1 MYTNFSIKNFR
12 VFDQEGADLAFRP
25 ITILTGCNNSGKSS
39 ITKALCLLKDFCRQ
53 IEEDYAEDKPL
64 QLERYKID
72 FWKAP
77 NSILGSFDNVLHH
90 NSNIEGENVKSSN
103 NNNHIVFELVVQ
115 SSWLLQDVILH
126 LEFGSLA
133 EDDLNNGYLKSYI
146 IKSLDG
152 RIIYQ
157 DSIDDG
163 EACMDFSFVKNHLL
177 CFLYGQY
184 AYSEA
189 NNILHMPDEMQEERQ
204 DEIDARIEE
213 LNSINQFIYSNFG
226 QGAFMKLKEWHFSQR
241 DNIHGKNVME
251 KVPDPS
257 FVFNSPELG
266 VYCYFP
272 CLKELSDIKKENV
285 RQKINAALAAHKS
298 NHPISSFEQ
307 KMIDLFIDSFES
319 SNTSTLHEYISQEE
333 NKIFFV
339 HDSVLCIARI
349 NKLKRFAFPVMS
361 GVTKFGGAI
370 YFDEDDLPEKADWEV
385 ILRSMDIINQAITNT
400 TESFTRYDE
409 PNGCIEYIT
418 NFDVDEYIRKTIEE
432 IFANIMPGQLTYS
445 PTTIVQPRRLYS
457 LEDTN
462 DFANT
467 LNKYFEKKL
476 SFEDPYSKQG
486 YDSARPKPYKICS
499 FINKWLD
506 RFDVARRVEI
516 KAVAENSGAIVR
528 LYGKNDRKGMLL
540 VDKGLGIGQLFA
552 VLLKIE
558 NAIIEL
564 KLNEAKYKYGNF
576 GLNNNSF
583 STKARAY
590 NEINPITVALE
601 EPEVHLHPR
610 YQSLLADMIVEAY
623 QKYNVHFIIETH
635 SEYLIRKLQV
645 LVADKK
651 CPLTSANISL
661 NYVER
666 ESSGRTMVRKIDVRE
681 DGRLDGSFGEG
692 FFDEAGGLSRRLLTL
707 SY

>member
-1 MYTNFSIKNFR
+1 
-12 VFDQEGADLAFRP
+12 
-25 ITILTGCNNSGKSS
+25 
-39 ITKALCLLKDFCRQ
+39 
-53 IEEDYAEDKPL
+53 
-64 QLERYKID
+64 
-72 FWKAP
+72 
-77 NSILGSFDNVLHH
+77 
-90 NSNIEGENVKSSN
+90 
-103 NNNHIVFELVVQ
+103 
-115 SSWLLQDVILH
+115 
-126 LEFGSLA
+126 
-133 EDDLNNGYLKSYI
+133 
-146 IKSLDG
+146 
-152 RIIYQ
+152 
-157 DSIDDG
+157 
-163 EACMDFSFVKNHLL
+163 
-177 CFLYGQY
+177 
-184 AYSEA
+184 
-189 NNILHMPDEMQEERQ
+189 
-204 DEIDARIEE
+204 
-213 LNSINQFIYSNFG
+213 
-226 QGAFMKLKEWHFSQR
+226 MKLKEWHFSQR

>member
-90 NSNIEGENVKSSN
+90 SSTIEGANAKSSN
-103 NNNHIVFELVVQ
+103 NNNHIVFELVVE

-126 LEFGSLA
+126 LEFGTLA
-133 EDDLNNGYLKSYI
+133 EDDLNNGYLKFYS

-189 NNILHMPDEMQEERQ
+189 NNILHMPYEMQEERQ
-204 DEIDARIEE
+204 DEIDAKIEE
-213 LNSINQFIYSNFG
+213 LESINHFILSNYG
-226 QGAFMKLKEWHFSQR
+226 HGAFMKLMEWHFSQR
-241 DNIHGKNVME
+241 DNSHGKNVMK

-257 FVFNSPELG
+257 FVLNSPELC

-285 RQKINAALAAHKS
+285 RQKINSALAAHKS

-339 HDSVLCIARI
+339 HDSVLCLARI

-370 YFDEDDLPEKADWEV
+370 YFDEEDLPEKADWEV
-385 ILRSMDIINQAITNT
+385 ILRSMDIINQAITNST
-400 TESFTRYDE
+400 KAFTNYDE

-418 NFDVDEYIRKTIEE
+418 NFDVDKYIRKTIEE

-467 LNKYFEKKL
+467 LNRFFEKKL
-476 SFEDPYSKQG
+476 SFDDPYSKQG
-486 YDSARPKPYKICS
+486 YGFSRPKPYKICS